1 MKSCRFYFHIP
12 AIIFFSW
19 GGVVDAAEC
28 MVIIYDIVNETLYLY
43 CEINDPLVYTNLA
56 PETRF

>member
-1 MKSCRFYFHIP
+1 MSFLLPHP
-12 AIIFFSW
+12 GDHFFFL
-19 GGVVDAAEC
+19 GGGGWWTRLNAWLL
-28 MVIIYDIVNETLYLY
+28 YDIVNETLYLY

>member
-12 AIIFFSW
+12 AIILFLW
-19 GGVVDAAEC
+19 GGGRGLNAWLL
-28 MVIIYDIVNETLYLY
+28 YDIVNETLYLY

-56 PETRF
+56 PESRF

>member
-1 MKSCRFYFHIP
+1 MSFLLPHP
-12 AIIFFSW
+12 GDHFFSW
-19 GGVVDAAEC
+19 GGDGGRGLNAWLL
-28 MVIIYDIVNETLYLY
+28 YDIVNETLYLY